1 MTIDSVA
8 ANVVRESRIMA
19 WNGMD
24 VVEGLDGEGSTPV
37 IVDGGTIHV
46 TEAHV
51 GVVGC
56 ASDRVDHIY
65 GGIVS
70 EPVALE
76 TRLVNK
82 D

>member
-1 MTIDSVA
+1 MA
-8 ANVVRESRIMA
+8 ANVVRESKVMA

-24 VVEGLDGEGSTPV
+24 VVEGLDGERSTV
-37 IVDGGTIHV
+37 GIVDGGTIYV

-51 GVVGC
+51 GIVGC
-56 ASDRVDHIY
+56 AIDRVNHIY

-70 EPVALE
+70 EPVASE
-76 TRLVNK
+76 TRLVNG

>member
-1 MTIDSVA
+1 
-8 ANVVRESRIMA
+8 MA
-19 WNGMD
+19 CNGMD
-24 VVEGLDGEGSTPV
+24 VVEGLDVERSTV
-37 IVDGGTIHV
+37 GIEDGGAIHV

-51 GVVGC
+51 DVVGC

-76 TRLVNK
+76 TRLVNE